1 MFTEIFNS
9 LGEFFSPFNVSA
21 MAVAAVCNASCA
33 LVGCFLVLRKMS
45 LMGDALSHAILPG
58 LVIALLVS
66 HDGGAVAMLLG
77 ALAAGMVTTF
87 LTQMAQRYGRV
98 AADAS
103 LGVVFTSLFAL
114 GVVLVK
120 LFTADIHF
128 DISCIYEGALLS
140 EAMDTVTVGPL
151 EIPRPLF
158 SSVPVLLIVIAA
170 IVLLWKEWKLATFD
184 APLAETMGFA
194 PTGLHYLLML
204 LVSLTVMTSFKS
216 IGSIL
221 VIAMLIAPAAS
232 AQMLTDRLASMLSV
246 AVAVAVAATL
256 VGYVVSDRTNLNPA
270 GCIAVAAGG
279 FYVLAALLGPRHG
292 VFSRMIHH
300 VRLALRVRR
309 EDLLARMYRNQEGET
324 PLPMPPAT
332 AEQIAGGGW
341 LGRRAVSQL
350 LRGRLLQRSEATSAA
365 TGYQLTEQ
373 GAAEGKRLVRSHRL
387 WEAYLVNEVGLP
399 SDHVHDPAHRV
410 EHFLD
415 ESIDEEIIRT
425 LDTIEDPHGRE
436 IPDKSPEKERPADE
450 SEERG

>member
-1 MFTEIFNS
+1 MFAELLT
-9 LGEFFSPFNVSA
+9 PFNVSA
-21 MAVAAVCNASCA
+21 MVVAATCNVACA

-66 HDGGAVAMLLG
+66 HGGGAVAMLLG
-77 ALAAGMVTTF
+77 ALAAGMLTTF
-87 LTQMAQRYGRV
+87 LTQLAQRDGRV

-120 LFTADIHF
+120 MFTADIHF
-128 DISCIYEGALLS
+128 DVSCIYEGALLS
-140 EAMDTVTVGPL
+140 ETSDTVSLGAWEV
-151 EIPRPLF
+151 PRPLF
-158 SSVPVLLIVIAA
+158 SSVPILLVVVGTVVLF
-170 IVLLWKEWKLATFD
+170 WKEWKLASFD
-184 APLAETMGFA
+184 APLAETMGFRPSA
-194 PTGLHYLLML
+194 LHYLLML

-232 AQMLTDRLASMLSV
+232 AQVLTDRLAPMLCV
-246 AVAVAVAATL
+246 AVVMAILATL
-256 VGYVVSDRTNLNPA
+256 VGYVVSDRADLNPA

-279 FYVLAALLGPRHG
+279 LYVLAALLGPRHG
-292 VFSRMIHH
+292 VLSRMVHH

-309 EDLLARMYRNQEGET
+309 EDLLARMYRIQEGES
-324 PLPMPPAT
+324 PELMSPGR
-332 AEQIAGGGW
+332 AEEIAGGGW

-350 LRGRLLQRSEATSAA
+350 LARGQAETVPGGLALTTEGAT
-365 TGYQLTEQ
+365 
-373 GAAEGKRLVRSHRL
+373 EGRRLVRSHRL

-415 ESIDEEIIRT
+415 ESIDEEILRT
-425 LDTIEDPHGRE
+425 LDTTEDPHGRE
-436 IPDKSPEKERPADE
+436 IPEKPGEA
-450 SEERG
+450 